1 MSDRNRGRRGASIV
15 ALTAFAAVPAV
26 ALGGVWQYAE
36 ANVPP
41 TTTTTTTTVPP
52 TPAAQLATDLLS
64 FRRHPTPLAEAAAE
78 AAEISTLTG
87 LTTELTNSLDP
98 GTCLQI
104 IDADGAV
111 LAEVAPAEPVIPA
124 STLKLMVAAVALDVL
139 GPDYRFRTELVTDVA
154 PVDGVIAGNVYLVGG
169 GDPVLV
175 TADTPDPHR
184 QPAFNTTP
192 LEPLADALVAQG
204 ITTIQGALVADDSR
218 YDDEGRPP
226 TWGPDID
233 SLNGGPVDALLIDD
247 GQIDPGNYGID
258 PGFAAARVFT
268 DLLIA
273 RGITVVE
280 QTDNFARP
288 TGVPL
293 TSLGSVESRPL
304 TDILVELL
312 HTSDN
317 NTAEMLLKEIGF
329 VGTGTGSRQAG
340 IDAVWVKL
348 GEWGVPLSGAGMVDG
363 SGLSRENRL
372 TCATLTGLLTEAPVA
387 DQLLDLMP
395 VAGRDGTLAGELLGT
410 PAEGMLRG
418 KTGSLSQV
426 RALAGVQPDSN
437 GDDVTFA
444 LVLNGEGVA
453 DPAVYGPLWTRLVEL
468 VAQFPVV
475 IEPDLAPFV
484 PRL

>member
-1 MSDRNRGRRGASIV
+1 MTVRRGASIV
-15 ALTAFAAVPAV
+15 ALTAFAAVPAL

-41 TTTTTTTTVPP
+41 TTTTTTTTVAPAP
-52 TPAAQLATDLLS
+52 TDELATDLLS
-64 FRRHPTPLAEAAAE
+64 YRRHPTPLAEAAAA
-78 AAEISTLTG
+78 AAEVTTLSG
-87 LTTELTNSLDP
+87 LTTELTNALDP
-98 GTCLQI
+98 GTCLQVVA
-104 IDADGAV
+104 ADGTV
-111 LAEVAPAEPVIPA
+111 FAEVAPVEPVIPA
-124 STLKLMVAAVALDVL
+124 STLKLAVAAVALDVL
-139 GPDYRFRTELVTDVA
+139 GPNYRFRTELVTDVP
-154 PVDGVIAGNVYLVGG
+154 PVGGVIAGNVYLVGG
-169 GDPVLV
+169 GDPVLI

-184 QPAFNTTP
+184 HPAFNTTA

-218 YDDEGRPP
+218 YDDEDRPP
-226 TWGPDID
+226 TWGADID
-233 SLNGGPVDALLIDD
+233 NLNGGPIGALLIDD
-247 GQIDPGNYGID
+247 GQIEPGDYGLD

-273 RGITVVE
+273 RGITVAQ

-288 TGVPL
+288 TDVPL
-293 TSLGSVESRPL
+293 VSLGFVESRPL

-329 VGTGTGSRQAG
+329 VAAGTGTRQAG
-340 IDAVWVKL
+340 IDAVWAKL
-348 GEWGVPLSGAGMVDG
+348 GAWGVPLSGAGMVDG

-372 TCATLTGLLTEAPVA
+372 TCATLTGLLTEPPVA
-387 DQLLDLMP
+387 ARLVDLMP

-418 KTGSLSQV
+418 KTGSLTEV

-444 LVLNGEGVA
+444 LVLNGDGVA

-468 VAQFPVV
+468 VDRFPVV
-475 IEPDLAPFV
+475 VEPDLAPFV